1 MAEADNN
8 GPRSDPSRIPVL
20 DGIRGL
26 AILMVL
32 LCHLSLYGGID
43 PAITADWIFYKLT
56 LPLGCGVELFFVL
69 SGFLITGILLD
80 TKSAPG
86 YFRSFYMRRLLRIF
100 PLYYAT
106 LFFFYAILPRIVTPG
121 ESYQQVL
128 DAQAWDWAYLSNIRL
143 ALDGWWSAGYLG
155 HFWSLAIE
163 EQFYLVWPVLVLVFS
178 RRSFLALCATLL
190 GVSVTI
196 RWGQWVDGE
205 SLVRG
210 YVTFA
215 RLDPLVTG
223 AALAALARSP
233 RGLAA
238 LRPWARV
245 AGAGSLTAL
254 TYLIT
259 TEAHSD
265 PASVSR
271 VFVQT
276 LYALVFGS
284 LLVLTVTARKGS
296 GLQRVFS
303 NRALVFLGIYSYGIY
318 VFHHPLLVFAGTH
331 DIGAHRL
338 PTVLGSQL
346 PALAVVMAV
355 GGAVTLA
362 VAWLS
367 YHLFEMRFLRLKR
380 FFRPGRKPRFV
391 PRPTVQGR
399 PRVRGRVRR

>member
-1 MAEADNN
+1 MAEADTS
-8 GPRSDPSRIPVL
+8 GPRGDPSRVPAL

-32 LCHLSLYGGID
+32 LCHFSLYGGID
-43 PAITADWIFYKLT
+43 PTTTADWIFYKLT
-56 LPLGCGVELFFVL
+56 VPLGCGVELFFVL

-106 LFFFYAILPRIVTPG
+106 LFFFYGVLPRFATPG

-163 EQFYLVWPVLVLVFS
+163 EQFYLAWPLLVLLFS
-178 RRSFLALCATLL
+178 RRGFLLLCTGLL
-190 GVSVTI
+190 GLSVTI
-196 RWGQWVDGE
+196 RWGQWLDGE

-210 YVTFA
+210 YFTFA
-215 RLDPLVTG
+215 RLDPLVMG
-223 AALAALARSP
+223 AALAALARTP

-245 AGAGSLTAL
+245 AGAGSLAAL

-259 TEAHSD
+259 TETYNAPAH
-265 PASVSR
+265 VSR
-271 VFVQT
+271 LFVQT

-284 LLVLTVTARKGS
+284 LLVLAVTARKGS
-296 GLQRVFS
+296 VLQKVFS
-303 NRALVFLGIYSYGIY
+303 SRVLVFLGVYSYGIY

-355 GGAVTLA
+355 GTAVTLA
-362 VAWLS
+362 LALLS

-380 FFRPGRKPRFV
+380 FFRPGRKPKVV
-391 PRPTVQGR
+391 PRPSVQAPPAAHGNA
-399 PRVRGRVRR
+399 